1 MMTSSFWKWNN
12 TALIESINYLGVTLC
27 LAVQGTSGKIL
38 IFSAYPHQQHQ
49 HASNTRQF
57 IGPGSY
63 YTVCNNNYKKLPQTP
78 DFTIYR

>member
-27 LAVQGTSGKIL
+27 LAVQGTSGNIL
-38 IFSAYPHQQHQ
+38 IFSAYPHHQ